1 MHLMNIVP
9 QLKSEAECQIWWGKS
24 TQLGIV
30 LFCMDIETPNINILL
45 NKF

>member
-9 QLKSEAECQIWWGKS
+9 QLKSEAECQIWWGGES

-45 NKF
+45 RK